1 MNRRSLSIPIT
12 LAVVMIVL
20 LIVLTF
26 LWVMIT
32 VRQAIDND
40 SIFYWILLSVGAAL
54 FLVILVGVIMYLTL
68 SIKAINISRRQSN
81 FIDSVTHELKSPI
94 ASLKLYL
101 QTLTRR
107 RVSAAEQ
114 DEFYQCMLEDVN
126 RLDKL
131 INHILDAARLDRDKR
146 EDTIEEFS
154 LDQLVQETV
163 ETARLAYRV
172 APECVAVKTV
182 SCKMRA
188 SIVDMELILSNLID
202 NAFKYAGSPPEIQ
215 VHMQPL
221 YKGRMAI
228 RIADNGNGIPKKHRN
243 RVFARFVRLGSE
255 LKREK
260 PGTGLGLY
268 IVRTLVK
275 KLKGQVRIRD
285 RQQGSG
291 TVFELSLPVINQ
303 ATPPHLIPS
312 NEAANKTEG

>member
-146 EDTIEEFS
+146 EDTIEEFA
-154 LDQLVQETV
+154 LDQLVQQTV

-182 SCKMRA
+182 PCKMRA

-202 NAFKYAGSPPEIQ
+202 NAFKYAGSPPEIR
-215 VHMQPL
+215 VLMQPL

-228 RIADNGNGIPKKHRN
+228 RITDNGNGIPKKHRN

-285 RQQGSG
+285 RQHGSG
-291 TVFELSLPVINQ
+291 TVFELSLPVLSQ
-303 ATPPHLIPS
+303 ATPPNLIPS
-312 NEAANKTEG
+312 NQSANNTEG